1 MDSMGTSSK
10 NSLTRAHEIF
20 KHSKISEEDN
30 FNLVNHYDN
39 KEELT
44 TSMNNSSKIVTEGNS
59 NSIKIEPKV
68 KKLPK
73 SNCQVLAQS

>member
-20 KHSKISEEDN
+20 KHNNISEDDN

-39 KEELT
+39 KEMLT
-44 TSMNNSSKIVTEGNS
+44 SVVDSAKITTEGNS
-59 NSIKIEPKV
+59 INIEPEA
-68 KKLPK
+68 KKIPV
-73 SNCQVLAQS
+73 S